1 MSALVEASGLV
12 VTYAVAAGSVQALD
26 GVDLSVEAG
35 ETLAIV
41 GESGSGKT
49 TLGMALGRLLPSD
62 ARRVQGELRVAGVS
76 VFDTDATALRALR
89 RRALGFVFQNPMA
102 ALDPTMRI
110 GRQVA
115 RALDGRPDPAR
126 IAALLGRAGLPEPAR
141 VARSYPHELSGG
153 MAQRVSI
160 AMAIARNP
168 ALLVADEPTASLDA
182 SVRERVMQTLM
193 TLRAETGASLIILS
207 HDLRLVARHCERV
220 AVMYGGRI
228 VELGRREDVF
238 ARPAHPYTSALLAAA
253 AGNEGPEGVL
263 LAIPGNP
270 PTLYKRAEQCAF
282 APRCRFCRE
291 RCRSERPERRQI
303 GERDVLCHFAEEILA
318 DAAAAA
324 MPVVSP

>member
-1 MSALVEASGLV
+1 MSALIEAVDLA
-12 VTYAVAAGSVQALD
+12 VTYRVGERKVQALD
-26 GVDLSVEAG
+26 GVDLSVEPG

-49 TLGMALGRLLPSD
+49 TLGMALGRLLPGEAS
-62 ARRVQGELRVAGVS
+62 RERGELRVAGVS
-76 VFDTDATALRALR
+76 VFDCDDAALRALR
-89 RRALGFVFQNPMA
+89 RRAFGFVFQNPMS

-110 GRQVA
+110 GKQVA
-115 RALDGRPDPAR
+115 RALDGDRDRVR

-141 VARSYPHELSGG
+141 VAERYPHELSGG

-193 TLRAETGASLIILS
+193 ALRAETGASLIILS

-228 VELGRREDVF
+228 VELGRREAVF
-238 ARPAHPYTSALLAAA
+238 QRPAHPYTAALIAAA
-253 AGNEGPEGVL
+253 AGNEGPDGVL
-263 LAIPGNP
+263 VPISGNP
-270 PTLYKRAEQCAF
+270 PTLYGPSGQCAF
-282 APRCRFCRE
+282 APRCRFRRE
-291 RCRSERPERRQI
+291 RCLGERPEPRRI
-303 GERDVLCHFAEEILA
+303 EGRDVLCHFGEEFLAGTAVAAEPA
-318 DAAAAA
+318 VA
-324 MPVVSP
+324 P